1 MKLRLAAIALLLATL
16 AMGLYGIHRSLWLDE
31 TWVANSVLAP
41 NLSGMFYYPDWLQ
54 TTPPAFLLL
63 VRGAI
68 RIFGLSNASLR
79 IVPLALTLMA
89 VAALIA
95 VGARLLPAAFAVLA
109 GALMAFHPT
118 VIEYSHTLKQYTGE
132 MAMSALILLVAI
144 LYLQDPSRRRFIWL
158 TLAFALALPLDYAAV
173 FLLPGIALAVY
184 PNGGMRR
191 AAALL
196 LSSGAMLALLYVF
209 FIRPNLAP
217 VLRAFWTQNAQG
229 LTPGLLAALLF
240 SIAAIAFVR
249 SWTIAIVLLP
259 CLLLA
264 AANAL
269 HWYPNSART
278 RLFVLPCF
286 FLGVMI
292 AAEKLLGRR
301 RLVTAGA
308 WIVALLFV
316 GNAAWKQVHA
326 HRDRPVEDFA
336 GAVAYLREHVMPA
349 DLVLV
354 HASVK
359 EGFKLYERMGGWNRP
374 PAIFGDTGY
383 PCCRRAPQTTTNPA
397 ADLDRKIPAAFH
409 GRIWLFYS
417 TRPSH
422 WAYVGSDEGQLWIRY
437 VQAKGCAPV
446 RYLTWPNLAVA
457 EVNCPRQ

>member
-1 MKLRLAAIALLLATL
+1 
-16 AMGLYGIHRSLWLDE
+16 MGLYGIHRSLWLDE

-41 NLSGMFYYPDWLQ
+41 NLAGMFYYPDWLQ

-68 RIFGLSNASLR
+68 RIFGLSNATLR
-79 IVPLALTLMA
+79 IVPLTLTLAA
-89 VAALIA
+89 VAALMA
-95 VGARLLPAAFAVLA
+95 VGARLLSPAFAVLA

-118 VIEYSHTLKQYTGE
+118 VIEYAKTLKQYTAE
-132 MAMSALILLVAI
+132 MAASAAILLVAI
-144 LYLQDPSRRRFIWL
+144 LYLREPSRRRFLWL
-158 TLAFALALPLDYAAV
+158 ALAFALALPIDYAAV
-173 FLLPGIALAVY
+173 FLLPGIVLAVY
-184 PNGGMRR
+184 ANGGMRR

-196 LSSGAMLALLYVF
+196 VTSGAMLALLYVF

-217 VLRAFWTQNAQG
+217 TLRAFWTQSAQG

-240 SIAAIAFVR
+240 CVAAIAIVR
-249 SWTIAIVLLP
+249 SWAILIALLP

-264 AANAL
+264 ATNAL

-292 AAEKLLGRR
+292 VAEKFRGRR
-301 RLVTAGA
+301 RLITAGA
-308 WIVALLFV
+308 WIVTIVFV
-316 GNAAWKQVHA
+316 ANAAWKQVHV

-336 GAVAYLREHVMPA
+336 DAVAFLNDQALPG

-359 EGFKLYERMGGWNRP
+359 EGFKLYTRMNGWNHF
-374 PAIFGDTGY
+374 PAEYGDTGY
-383 PCCRRAPQTTTNPA
+383 PCCRRAVRTTPNAA
-397 ADLDRKIPAAFH
+397 ADLDRIVPDRWG
-409 GRIWLFYS
+409 GRVWLFYS

-422 WAYVGSDEGQLWIRY
+422 WAYVGVDEGQLWVRAL
-437 VQAKGCAPV
+437 QAKGCGPV
-446 RYLTWPNLAVA
+446 IYHTWPNLAVA
-457 EVNCPRQ
+457 VASCG